1 MNVKYLC
8 TLIIFVFSTLVCSA
22 QQKCGAIIPWTTYE
36 AENMNTTG
44 TIMGPRYDP
53 YQVETESSGQRCV
66 KLNAKDQFVEFT
78 ALAKANSMVIRFSL
92 PDNKEGTGLSNT
104 LAIYKNGKLVQEHKI
119 SSRNSWLYGTYPF
132 TNDSSAGVPRHFY
145 DEIRIADLKITKGD
159 LIKIE
164 RKDREGD
171 LASYCILDLV
181 DLEDIAPP
189 IKAPVN
195 SLSITDK
202 IFRGNDSSDY
212 SEAFKNCIAKAV
224 ETGKIVW
231 IPAGTFKIAGD
242 IILPSNIIIQGAGMW
257 YSRLVGDEKLYTDAS
272 KRVRVKGNG
281 DNIHIADFAIDGK
294 LNYRNDKEENDG
306 VVGSFG
312 INSTISNI
320 WIEHTK
326 VGMWIENSSKLK
338 ISGCRMRNTIADGIN
353 FCVGM
358 AKDTIENC
366 TARGTGDDC
375 FAFWP
380 TIYTTQRFSPGQN
393 LVSHCTAQLPYL
405 ANGAAIYGANSNAIK
420 DCSFSDISQGSAI
433 LISTTFPTENKE
445 VGINNNFTGT
455 TVVENCDI
463 RTSGGFDHEWDW
475 RAAVEI
481 CVDKRNIAGIEIS
494 NLHVD
499 SSLSNGLSVIAKN
512 VDDKIGVLS
521 NVTLQNVII
530 TNYGIGTKDKHS
542 LFISS
547 GAYGN
552 LIIKNS
558 AIPDIKNE
566 SPNFTIIK

>member
-1 MNVKYLC
+1 
-8 TLIIFVFSTLVCSA
+8 
-22 QQKCGAIIPWTTYE
+22 
-36 AENMNTTG
+36 
-44 TIMGPRYDP
+44 
-53 YQVETESSGQRCV
+53 
-66 KLNAKDQFVEFT
+66 
-78 ALAKANSMVIRFSL
+78 
-92 PDNKEGTGLSNT
+92 
-104 LAIYKNGKLVQEHKI
+104 
-119 SSRNSWLYGTYPF
+119 
-132 TNDSSAGVPRHFY
+132 
-145 DEIRIADLKITKGD
+145 
-159 LIKIE
+159 
-164 RKDREGD
+164 
-171 LASYCILDLV
+171 
-181 DLEDIAPP
+181 
-189 IKAPVN
+189 
-195 SLSITDK
+195 
-202 IFRGNDSSDY
+202 
-212 SEAFKNCIAKAV
+212 
-224 ETGKIVW
+224 
-231 IPAGTFKIAGD
+231 
-242 IILPSNIIIQGAGMW
+242 
-257 YSRLVGDEKLYTDAS
+257 
-272 KRVRVKGNG
+272 
-281 DNIHIADFAIDGK
+281 
-294 LNYRNDKEENDG
+294 
-306 VVGSFG
+306 
-312 INSTISNI
+312 
-320 WIEHTK
+320 
-326 VGMWIENSSKLK
+326 
-338 ISGCRMRNTIADGIN
+338 MRNTIADGIN